1 MVAGLLLEFAA
12 MSKSVEKKGCLVARL
27 TILGEQGLIHI
38 CMQDISSLFAD
49 ANPTI
54 KPAVIM
60 QQLI

>member
-1 MVAGLLLEFAA
+1 

-49 ANPTI
+49 ANLTI